1 MNLPVGNDAGQAAF
15 AAALGGAK
23 LHHAW
28 LIAGPEGVGKASFAR
43 AASSRARRSA
53 SPVRRPSKS
62 ARLSRNSHNCSTPL
76 TKSGR

>member
-1 MNLPVGNDAGQAAF
+1 MLPVGNDAGQAAF

-43 AASSRARRSA
+43 AAATRLLARASGAGALPPGWRCRRII
-53 SPVRRPSKS
+53 RRQS
-62 ARLSRNSHNCSTPL
+62 
-76 TKSGR
+76 